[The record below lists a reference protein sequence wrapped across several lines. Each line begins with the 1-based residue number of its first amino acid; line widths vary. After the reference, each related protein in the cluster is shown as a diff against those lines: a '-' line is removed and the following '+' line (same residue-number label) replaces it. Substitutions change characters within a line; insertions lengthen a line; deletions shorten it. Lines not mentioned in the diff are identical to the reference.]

1 MRGSLKARV
10 DSLYT
15 GAVSTVSSHICI
27 YKSDTLVK
35 KKVHG
40 TNKNKVIRIAIRL

>member
-1 MRGSLKARV
+1 MRGSLRARV
-10 DSLYT
+10 DSLHS

-27 YKSDTLVK
+27 YKDDKLIN

-40 TNKNKVIRIAIRL
+40 NNKHKVIKIVVRL